1 VVPPP
6 DACELALRAAAAV
19 GGALV
24 GIDLVPADVG
34 TWVVLEVNG
43 AVDFNAT
50 YTLGNDVYADAIDAL
65 RGVVEEPA
73 TALAAQPAGLDVL
86 AQ

>member
-1 VVPPP
+1 M
-6 DACELALRAAAAV
+6 LARRAAAAV

-24 GIDLVPADVG
+24 GVDLIPADLG

-50 YTLGNDVYADAIDAL
+50 YTLRNDVYADAVDAL
-65 RGVVEEPA
+65 RGVLEEPA
-73 TALAAQPAGLDVL
+73 AALAAQPAGLDVL